1 MLSFCLVGTDHSRI
15 WQIEERQTDKNHG
28 PRAAGAAGFTPAKP
42 RFAGLDRDKRAGG
55 LGGAAQHPPGRKQ
68 RSLTLKVDYVE
79 ESPVRKALT
88 FEIEPERVQQE
99 IDTRAKEL
107 ARKVKLPGFRPGKV
121 PVEVVKRRF
130 RDDMLRDAAE
140 AIVNKVVFD
149 ELEGRGLKPLAPP
162 KVEEVKL
169 EEGQPMS
176 FKAVFETLPLI
187 ELPDWKGL
195 RVSAKG
201 PSVADEDVDKEIDRL
216 REQAAR
222 YDPVD
227 EARPTRSG
235 DYVLLDLTWKPLDG
249 GKGGRDENA
258 LIEIGNSGNHADM
271 NAGLSGVSLGETK
284 DIEVAWGEDAA
295 PAIAG
300 KTVRYTVT
308 LKGIKKKVVPAADD
322 EFAKDLGEFDSLA
335 ALRDKIR
342 QQLQAGEERRSDR
355 EVKGALVE
363 ALAAKADFEVP
374 EALVERHM
382 TARTENLARGF
393 AYQGIDPRKV
403 AVNWRDYR
411 ESTRGDSVKAA
422 KADILLDEIARREN
436 IDAMESEV
444 EAEVARLAE
453 RAGKSRE
460 AVRAQM
466 AKEGD
471 LGALASRI
479 REEKTLDLLKSN
491 ASIELT

>member
-1 MLSFCLVGTDHSRI
+1 V
-15 WQIEERQTDKNHG
+15 
-28 PRAAGAAGFTPAKP
+28 
-42 RFAGLDRDKRAGG
+42 
-55 LGGAAQHPPGRKQ
+55 
-68 RSLTLKVDYVE
+68 KVDYIE

-88 FEIEPERVQQE
+88 FEVEPERVQQE
-99 IDTRAKEL
+99 IDTRAREL

-130 RDDMLRDAAE
+130 KDEILGEAAE

-149 ELEGRGLKPLAPP
+149 ELDGRGLKPLAAP

-169 EEGQPMS
+169 EEGQPMT
-176 FKAVFETLPLI
+176 FKAVFETLPLV

-201 PSVADEDVDKEIDRL
+201 PSVADEDVDKEVDRL
-216 REQAAR
+216 REEAAR

-227 EARPTRSG
+227 EARPTQAG

-249 GKGGRDENA
+249 GKGGHDENA
-258 LIEIGNSGNHADM
+258 LIEVGNSGNHPDM
-271 NAGLSGVSLGETK
+271 NKGLEGLSVGETR
-284 DIEVAWGEDAA
+284 DIEVAWGADAA
-295 PAIAG
+295 PAIAN

-308 LKGIKKKVVPAADD
+308 LKGLKKKVVPAADD

-335 ALRDKIR
+335 ALRDKVR
-342 QQLQAGEERRSDR
+342 EQLHAAEQRRSDR
-355 EVKGALVE
+355 EVKGALVD
-363 ALAAKADFEVP
+363 ALVAKTDFEVP

-382 TARTENLARGF
+382 TARAENLARGL

-403 AVNWRDYR
+403 GVNWREYR
-411 ESTRGDSVKAA
+411 ESTREDSVKAA
-422 KADILLDEIARREN
+422 RADVLLDEIAKREG
-436 IDAMESEV
+436 IEVLESEI

-453 RAGKSRE
+453 RAGKSKE
-460 AVRAQM
+460 ALRAQM
-466 AKEGD
+466 AKEGE
-471 LGALASRI
+471 LAALAARI
-479 REEKTLDLLKSN
+479 REEKTLDLLESN

>member
-1 MLSFCLVGTDHSRI
+1 
-15 WQIEERQTDKNHG
+15 
-28 PRAAGAAGFTPAKP
+28 
-42 RFAGLDRDKRAGG
+42 
-55 LGGAAQHPPGRKQ
+55 
-68 RSLTLKVDYVE
+68 LKVDYIE
-79 ESPVRKALT
+79 ESPIKKALV
-88 FEIEPERVQQE
+88 FEVEPERVQQE
-99 IDTRAKEL
+99 IDTRAREL

-130 RDDMLRDAAE
+130 KGEILGEAAE

-149 ELEGRGLKPLAPP
+149 ELDGRGLKPLAPP

-176 FKAVFETLPLI
+176 FKAVFETLPLV
-187 ELPDWKGL
+187 ELPDWRGL

-201 PSVADEDVDKEIDRL
+201 PQVADEDVDKELDRL
-216 REQAAR
+216 REEAAR

-227 EARPTRSG
+227 EARPTKAG

-258 LIEIGNSGNHADM
+258 LIEIGNTGNHPDM
-271 NAGLSGVSLGETK
+271 NKGLEGLSQGETR

-295 PAIAG
+295 PQIAG

-308 LKGIKKKVVPAADD
+308 LKGLKKKVVPAADD

-342 QQLQAGEERRSDR
+342 QQLQAAEERRADR
-355 EVKGALVE
+355 ETKGALVD
-363 ALAAKADFEVP
+363 ALVAKADFDVP
-374 EALVERHM
+374 EALIERHM
-382 TARTENLARGF
+382 TARTETLARGL

-403 AVNWRDYR
+403 KVNWRDYR
-411 ESTRGDSVKAA
+411 ESTREDSVKAA
-422 KADILLDEIARREN
+422 KADILLDEIARREG
-436 IDAMESEV
+436 IEALESEV
-444 EAEVARLAE
+444 EGEVSRLAE
-453 RAGKSRE
+453 RAGKARE
-460 AVRAQM
+460 ALRAQM

-471 LGALASRI
+471 LSALAARI
-479 REEKTLDLLKSN
+479 REEKTLDLVKSN

>member
-1 MLSFCLVGTDHSRI
+1 
-15 WQIEERQTDKNHG
+15 
-28 PRAAGAAGFTPAKP
+28 
-42 RFAGLDRDKRAGG
+42 
-55 LGGAAQHPPGRKQ
+55 
-68 RSLTLKVDYVE
+68 LKVDYVE
-79 ESPVRKALT
+79 ESPVKKALT

-99 IDTRAKEL
+99 IDTRAREL

-130 RDDMLRDAAE
+130 RDDILGEAAE

-169 EEGQPMS
+169 VEGQPMS

-201 PSVADEDVDKEIDRL
+201 PNVADEDVDKEIDRL
-216 REQAAR
+216 RQAAR
-222 YDPVD
+222 YDPLD

-235 DYVLLDLTWKPLDG
+235 DYVLLDLTWTPLDG

-271 NAGLSGVSLGETK
+271 NAGLEGVSLGETK

-308 LKGIKKKVVPAADD
+308 LKGIKSKVVPDADD

-335 ALRDKIR
+335 GLRDKIR

-382 TARTENLARGF
+382 TARTENLARGL

-403 AVNWRDYR
+403 GVNWRDYR
-411 ESTRGDSVKAA
+411 ESTREDSVKAA

-436 IDAMESEV
+436 LEAMESEV
-444 EAEVARLAE
+444 ESELARLAE

-471 LGALASRI
+471 LAALAARI